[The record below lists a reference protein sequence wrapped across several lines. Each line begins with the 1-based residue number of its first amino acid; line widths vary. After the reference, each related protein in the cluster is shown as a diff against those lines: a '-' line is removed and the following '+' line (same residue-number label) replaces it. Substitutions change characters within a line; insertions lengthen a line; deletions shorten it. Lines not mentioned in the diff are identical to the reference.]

1 MAGDVEGSVRGL
13 PIACTLS
20 AAEQAG
26 RREEATRVL
35 FAGCRKVSELED
47 GYAYEFPGGDE
58 QIEALTRFV
67 VAERECCTFFTFE
80 LTFEPDRGPVH
91 LRMRGPRGTKE
102 FIRGSMDEGF
112 VRRHGIRDKG

>member
-1 MAGDVEGSVRGL
+1 MAGSVEGSVRGL

-26 RREEATRVL
+26 RREEVTRAL
-35 FAGCRKVSELED
+35 FARCRKVSELED
-47 GYAYEFPGGDE
+47 GYAYEFPGGEE

-67 VAERECCTFFTFE
+67 VAERECCTFFIFE

-91 LRMRGPRGTKE
+91 LRIRGPQGTKE

-112 VRRHGIRDKG
+112 LRRHGIIDKG